1 MVSPIHSCKVVMMK
15 WGANYII
22 ANKAGPFGGV
32 IAFQMVAS
40 AQNVTAAVV
49 SPAARA
55 NARTDMNAAIG
66 ATMAKRFVA

>member
-1 MVSPIHSCKVVMMK
+1 M
-15 WGANYII
+15 I

-32 IAFQMVAS
+32 IAFQMAASS
-40 AQNVTAAVV
+40 AQNITAANVV

-55 NARTDMNAAIG
+55 VARANARTDINAAIG